1 MFIYENIRDELKNH
15 KYIIYLVEDDNKY
28 KLILQFNGT
37 KKELL
42 DKIETKFKNK
52 MKKSNNYFICYKF
65 SFHTGTKLLQGGP
78 LSITINTFVSVDGQ
92 LKNGFTY
99 DKKYKQINGKVWF
112 QKKFLEKF
120 GWDYD
125 YLDNMTEKLMT
136 GKINLTPLVVNMYNV
151 FFE

>member
-1 MFIYENIRDELKNH
+1 MYIYENIRDELKNY
-15 KYIIYLVEDDNKY
+15 KYIIYSVEDNEY
-28 KLILQFNGT
+28 KLILKFKGT

-52 MKKSNNYFICYKF
+52 IKKSNYYFICYKF
-65 SFHTGTKLLQGGP
+65 SFHTGTQPLQGGP
-78 LSITINTFVSVDGQ
+78 LSITINTFVFIDGQ

-112 QKKFLEKF
+112 QKKYLEKF
-120 GWDYD
+120 GWNYN
-125 YLDNMTEKLMT
+125 YLDNMSKKLIS

-151 FFE
+151 DFE